1 MRFPPASIYLQKVV
15 RLLKRTYP
23 NAKCELQYQSPL
35 QLLVAVILSAQCT
48 DKRVNIVTPGLF
60 QKYPNAEHFARIP
73 QEKLEKE
80 IHSTGFY
87 RNKAR
92 NIRLC
97 CRAIVSRF
105 KGRVPEN
112 MEELLTLDGV
122 GRKTANVILNVA
134 FGKNQGVCVDTHVLR
149 LSGRLGLSRMK
160 TPEKVERD
168 LMRLFPQRQWGDL
181 THWLIWH
188 GRRRCYARSPDCPN
202 CELKGLCPS
211 FGKFVFPSKKE
222 LPDALESGRGKG
234 SHPYFKR
241 TFVK

>member
-1 MRFPPASIYLQKVV
+1 MRFKPGSLYLKKIV
-15 RLLKRTYP
+15 RLLQQTYP
-23 NAKCELQYQSPL
+23 KAKCELQYQSPL

-48 DKRVNIVTPGLF
+48 DKRVNIVAPGLF
-60 QKYPNAEHFARIP
+60 HKYPDAAHFARVS
-73 QEKLEKE
+73 QKELEKE

-97 CRAIVSRF
+97 CQAILNRF
-105 KGRVPEN
+105 KGRVPES

-134 FGKNQGVCVDTHVLR
+134 FEKNEGVCVDTHVLR
-149 LSGRLGLSRMK
+149 LSGRLGLSRMA

-168 LMRLFPQRQWGDL
+168 LMRLFPRRQWGDL

-188 GRRRCYARSPDCPN
+188 GRRRCYARKPDCPN
-202 CELKGLCPS
+202 CELKRLCPS
-211 FGKFVFPSKKE
+211 FKKFVFPSKKE
-222 LPDALESGRGKG
+222 LPDALESG
-234 SHPYFKR
+234 KR
-241 TFVK
+241 